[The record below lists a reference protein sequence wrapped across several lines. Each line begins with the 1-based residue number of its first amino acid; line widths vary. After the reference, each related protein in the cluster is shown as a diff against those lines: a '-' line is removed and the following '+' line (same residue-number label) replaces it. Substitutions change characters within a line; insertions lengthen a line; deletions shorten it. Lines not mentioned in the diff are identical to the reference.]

1 MPFLGIESEILGV
14 LSGRSLGSLFLSS
27 TLRGVIGMG
36 DFSVLARIMLSYDI
50 FSLLRIILKDG
61 DAFPYLIES
70 CSYLFSLLRSV
81 RDRRS
86 FPTCLNYLIIYIPS
100 PRPSST
106 YLPNLLKTT
115 FIIDRRTTSFIIHL
129 YCLQCQRQSQRYSY
143 FYCLS
148 TFSTDIKDY
157 EHRVQRLSTNT
168 FRSSPPF
175 SKQTYI
181 HIREP

>member
-1 MPFLGIESEILGV
+1 MKYWAFSRVALSLYIERCHRD
-14 LSGRSLGSLFLSS
+14 GRSFRPCSNH
-27 TLRGVIGMG
+27 VI
-36 DFSVLARIMLSYDI
+36 IYDI

-106 YLPNLLKTT
+106 YLPTYLKLLSSSTEGQHHS
-115 FIIDRRTTSFIIHL
+115 SFIIHL

-175 SKQTYI
+175 SKQTSI

>member
-1 MPFLGIESEILGV
+1 MKYWAFSRVALSLYIERCHRDG
-14 LSGRSLGSLFLSS
+14 LSS
-27 TLRGVIGMG
+27 RPCSNHVI
-36 DFSVLARIMLSYDI
+36 IYDM

-61 DAFPYLIES
+61 DVFPYLIES

-86 FPTCLNYLIIYIPS
+86 FPTCLNYLII
-100 PRPSST
+100 ST
-106 YLPNLLKTT
+106 YLKLLSSSTEGQHHS
-115 FIIDRRTTSFIIHL
+115 SFIIHL

>member
-1 MPFLGIESEILGV
+1 MEYWAFSRVALSLYIERCHRDV
-14 LSGRSLGSLFLSS
+14 LSSRPCSKH
-27 TLRGVIGMG
+27 VI
-36 DFSVLARIMLSYDI
+36 IYDM

-61 DAFPYLIES
+61 DVFPYLIES
-70 CSYLFSLLRSV
+70 CSYLVSLLRSV

-86 FPTCLNYLIIYIPS
+86 FPTCLNYLSI
-100 PRPSST
+100 RPSST
-106 YLPNLLKTT
+106 YLPTYLKLLSSSTEEHHS
-115 FIIDRRTTSFIIHL
+115 SFIIHL